1 MRTVDAA
8 RLGLGLALLV
18 RPELPQDALATRT
31 WGQGSGLITDSV
43 ARRVIQALG
52 ARYVVQGL
60 AGAILRWRWVPA
72 ADATVDLVHAASMLA
87 VAHVVPEHRRLAT
100 TSAAVAF
107 LFAIADRLPRSPTER
122 WTERGTDPV
131 PIGPQEFEMYDSA
144 NASSC
149 SRASQRP

>member
-18 RPELPQDALATRT
+18 RPDLPQDALATRT

-43 ARRVIQALG
+43 TRRVIQALG

-60 AGAILRWRWVPA
+60 AGAVLRWHWVPA

-87 VAHVVPEHRRLAT
+87 VAHLVPEHRRLAT
-100 TSAAVAF
+100 TSAAAALLFVVAD
-107 LFAIADRLPRSPTER
+107 LRATTHVRPRVHVVGTPPRPRDLARWAAATNYQQPT
-122 WTERGTDPV
+122 
-131 PIGPQEFEMYDSA
+131 
-144 NASSC
+144 
-149 SRASQRP
+149 

>member
-18 RPELPQDALATRT
+18 RPDLPQDALATRT

-100 TSAAVAF
+100 TSAAAAL
-107 LFAIADRLPRSPTER
+107 LFAIADLRATTHVMPKVHVVGTFPRPRTWPDGRPRRPASNRPEER
-122 WTERGTDPV
+122 P
-131 PIGPQEFEMYDSA
+131 
-144 NASSC
+144 
-149 SRASQRP
+149 